1 MTINFPELARQ
12 AAADGAITPEEV
24 LGLRRV
30 AWPDGRIDQTEAEA
44 ILAINDVV
52 SVKSAE
58 WIDFLVEAVGEYVLN
73 STAPK
78 GHVADHTADWLIARL
93 DRDGR
98 LDSQAE
104 LELLVR
110 VVEKALG
117 TPDRLKDYALAQIER
132 AVLTGDGPTRDT
144 PSQDG
149 GTLSAGSITAAEC
162 KLLRRVIFASGGDRP
177 AAVSQREAEMLFR
190 IKDATLAAPNA
201 PEWQRLFV
209 QGVGNYLQGW
219 TAGRAINRDRAAE
232 LETFM
237 NDHTSSFG
245 AFFSRMSRVG
255 AKDLRS
261 AAHDALGSGATA
273 ARDYAAEAGADGAL
287 SAPEQ
292 AWLDGHIEADGCT
305 DPLEAALLAFLA
317 ER

>member
-12 AAADGAITPEEV
+12 AAADGAITADEV
-24 LGLRRV
+24 LALRRV

-52 SVKSAE
+52 SAKGPE
-58 WIDFLVEAVGEYVLN
+58 WVDFLVEAVGEYVLN
-73 STAPK
+73 GTEPR
-78 GHVADHTADWLIARL
+78 GYVADETADWLIARL
-93 DRDGR
+93 DHDGH
-98 LDSQAE
+98 LDSAAE

-110 VVEKALG
+110 VLEKALG

-132 AVLTGDGPTRDT
+132 AVLTGEGPTRD
-144 PSQDG
+144 G
-149 GTLSAGSITAAEC
+149 GALDAGSITEAEC

-190 IKDATLAAPNA
+190 LKDATLGANNA

-219 TAGRAINRDRAAE
+219 NSARSVTRERAAE

-237 NDHTSSFG
+237 NDTSGNFG
-245 AFFSRMSRVG
+245 RFMSRMSRVS
-255 AKDLRS
+255 ARDLAS
-261 AAHDALGSGATA
+261 AAQDLIPGGGP
-273 ARDYAAEAGADGAL
+273 ARNYAGEAGAEA
-287 SAPEQ
+287 AITPPEQ
-292 AWLDGHIEADGCT
+292 SWLDGRIEADGRS
-305 DPLEAALLAFLA
+305 DPLEEALLAFLA
-317 ER
+317 DG

>member
-132 AVLTGDGPTRDT
+132 AVLTGEGPTR
-144 PSQDG
+144 DG

-162 KLLRRVIFASGGDRP
+162 QLLRRVIFASGGDRP

-190 IKDATLAAPNA
+190 LKDATQGAPNA

-219 TAGRAINRDRAAE
+219 TGGRAINRDRAGE

-237 NDHTSSFG
+237 NDHTSSLG

-255 AKDLRS
+255 TKDLRS
-261 AAHDALGSGATA
+261 AAQDALGGGEAST
-273 ARDYAAEAGADGAL
+273 RDYAAEAGADGART
-287 SAPEQ
+287 AREQ
-292 AWLDGHIEADGCT
+292 AWLDGQIEADGRT

-317 ER
+317 EG

>member
-12 AAADGAITPEEV
+12 AAADGAIAADEV
-24 LGLRRV
+24 LALRRA

-52 SVKSAE
+52 ADKSAE
-58 WIDFLVEAVGEYVLN
+58 WTDFLVEAVGEYVLN
-73 STAPK
+73 GTEPR
-78 GHVADHTADWLIARL
+78 GYVADATADWLIAQL

-110 VVEKALG
+110 VLEKALG
-117 TPDRLKDYALAQIER
+117 TPDRLKEYALAQIER
-132 AVLTGDGPTRDT
+132 AVLTGEGPTRD
-144 PSQDG
+144 G
-149 GTLSAGSITAAEC
+149 GTLDAGSITEAEC

-177 AAVSQREAEMLFR
+177 AAVSLAEAEMLFR
-190 IKDATLAAPNA
+190 LKDATLHAANA

-219 TAGRAINRDRAAE
+219 TGGRAISRDRAAE

-237 NDHTSSFG
+237 NDRTSSLS
-245 AFFSRMSRVG
+245 AFFGRMSRVG
-255 AKDLRS
+255 ARDLRS
-261 AAHDALGSGATA
+261 AAQDMLAGGEAPS
-273 ARDYAAEAGADGAL
+273 RDYAGEAHADAALTSPEQSWLHGRIQADG
-287 SAPEQ
+287 Q
-292 AWLDGHIEADGCT
+292 T

-317 ER
+317 EG